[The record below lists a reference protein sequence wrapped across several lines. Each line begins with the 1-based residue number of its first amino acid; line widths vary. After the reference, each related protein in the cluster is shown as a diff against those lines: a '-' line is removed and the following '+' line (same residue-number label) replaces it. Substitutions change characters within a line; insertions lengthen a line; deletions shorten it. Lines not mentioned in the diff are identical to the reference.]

1 MYVYDEY
8 DQRIIEDR
16 VKQFRDQTRR
26 YLAGELSE
34 EEFRPLRLQ
43 NGLYIQRFAPMLRV
57 AVPYGQLTSRQTRMM
72 AKIARDYDKGYA
84 HISTRQNVQ
93 FNWPA
98 VEDIPDILAEL
109 ATVQMH
115 AIQTSGNCL
124 RNVTTDQFAGVA
136 ADEVIDPR
144 PWCEIVRQWTT
155 FHPEFAYL
163 PRKFKIA
170 VNGSTA
176 DRAAIEVH
184 DIGLEPVHNA
194 AGELGFRVLVGGGL
208 GRTPVVG
215 AFINEFLPWQ
225 DLLSYLDAILRV
237 YNRYGRRDNK
247 YKARIKILVKAL
259 TPEVFAQKVD
269 AEMVHLRGGQTT
281 LTEAELHR
289 VAKHFVDPDYK
300 ALDNQTAALAE
311 LDKEHPGFARWRTR
325 NTLAHKKPGYVAV
338 TLSLKP
344 TGVAPGDIT
353 DKQLDAVAD
362 LADRY
367 SFGQL
372 RTSHEQNIILADV
385 EQSQLFALWGE
396 LREGGFATPNIGLLT
411 DIICCPGGDFCS
423 LANAKSIPIA
433 ESIQRRFDDLDYLFD
448 IGELDLN
455 ISGCMNACGH
465 HHVGHIG
472 ILGVD
477 KKGEEFYQ
485 VSLGGSASRDASLGK
500 ILGPSFAQEAMPD
513 VISKLIDVYVEQ
525 RTEDERLSTP
535 TSVLASTSSRNASM
549 QRIIK
554 NNAVVDETW
563 HLLPKDF
570 NIDDISNCDDLIVP
584 LQLWREHSRML
595 KARDGGL
602 GVWLDADE
610 EAEEIGEDVAE
621 FQVIALN
628 FPAFTDGRNYSN
640 ARLLRDRYG
649 FKGELRAIGDVLRD
663 QLFYMHRCGFDAF
676 AVRADK
682 DPYEA
687 LEGLKDFSVTY
698 QAATDEPLPLFR
710 RR

>member
-57 AVPYGQLTSRQTRMM
+57 AVPYGQLNATQVRTL

-93 FNWPA
+93 YNWPA
-98 VEDIPDILAEL
+98 LEDVPDILAEL
-109 ATVQMH
+109 AKVQMH

-124 RNVTTDQFAGVA
+124 RNTTTDQFAGVA

-155 FHPEFAYL
+155 FHPEFAFL

-170 VNGSTA
+170 INGSQE

-184 DIGLEPVHNA
+184 DIGLEPVRNA

-215 AFINEFLPWQ
+215 SFINEFLPWQ
-225 DLLSYLDAILRV
+225 DLISYLDAILRV

-259 TPEVFAQKVD
+259 TPEVFAEKVE
-269 AEMVHLRGGQTT
+269 AEMVHLRGGSTT
-281 LTEAELHR
+281 LTEAEVQR
-289 VAKHFVDPDYK
+289 VSRHFVDPEYL
-300 ALDNQTAALAE
+300 ALDNVDFATQDAE
-311 LDKEHPGFARWRTR
+311 YPGFARWRSR
-325 NTLAHKKPGYVAV
+325 NTRAHKRPGYVAV

-344 TGVAPGDIT
+344 TGVAPGDLT

-362 LADRY
+362 LAERY
-367 SFGQL
+367 SFGFL
-372 RTSHEQNIILADV
+372 RTSHKQNIILADV
-385 EQSQLFALWGE
+385 EQRQLHALWLE
-396 LREGGFATPNIGLLT
+396 LRESGFATPNIGLLT
-411 DIICCPGGDFCS
+411 DIICCPGGDYCS

-448 IGELDLN
+448 IGEIDLN

-485 VSLGGSASRDASLGK
+485 VSLGGNAARGASLGK
-500 ILGPSFAQEAMPD
+500 ILGPSFAQDDMAD
-513 VISKLIDVYVEQ
+513 VIEKLIAVYVEQ
-525 RTEDERLSTP
+525 RTEEERFIDTY
-535 TSVLASTSSRNASM
+535 
-549 QRIIK
+549 QRIG
-554 NNAVVDETW
+554 
-563 HLLPKDF
+563 
-570 NIDDISNCDDLIVP
+570 IDP
-584 LQLWREHSRML
+584 
-595 KARDGGL
+595 
-602 GVWLDADE
+602 
-610 EAEEIGEDVAE
+610 
-621 FQVIALN
+621 
-628 FPAFTDGRNYSN
+628 
-640 ARLLRDRYG
+640 
-649 FKGELRAIGDVLRD
+649 FKERV
-663 QLFYMHRCGFDAF
+663 Y
-676 AVRADK
+676 
-682 DPYEA
+682 
-687 LEGLKDFSVTY
+687 
-698 QAATDEPLPLFR
+698 AANH
-710 RR
+710 